1 MEGLNRALAKFPIV
15 PLIILYI
22 GWISYSYYDWLNSSE
37 SELGMKK
44 QSIEVAKGEL
54 TAAKT
59 KLETG
64 EEFFKNLDAIRVRI
78 RQLTGQ
84 LDDTKAILS
93 TDIDVANFV
102 RMITLEAK
110 KLGISIK
117 SIAPL
122 SEVKKEYYTE
132 VPFNVSLQGAY
143 LQVLVFYDRIARL
156 QQVIRVSDFNL
167 SPTGNTYTKYV
178 ELAGTVRINAYK
190 YLGTHADE
198 VIHKAE
204 MKGNER
210 GDAK

>member
-1 MEGLNRALAKFPIV
+1 MEGFNKALAKFPIV
-15 PLIILYI
+15 PLIIAYL
-22 GWISYSYYDWLNSSE
+22 GWIGYSYNDWLNSPE
-37 SELGMKK
+37 SELGLKK
-44 QSIEVAKGEL
+44 QSIEVVKGDLE
-54 TAAKT
+54 AAKK

-93 TDIDVANFV
+93 TDIDIANFV

-117 SIAPL
+117 SITPM

-156 QQVIRVSDFNL
+156 QQVIRVSDFGL
-167 SPTGNTYTKYV
+167 TPTGNTYTKYV
-178 ELAGTVRINAYK
+178 ELAGNVRINGYK
-190 YLGTHADE
+190 YLGTQADE

-204 MKGNER
+204 MKNSDRSDG
-210 GDAK
+210 K